1 MYSLSEAKSEATY
14 FFSHQLEQRK
24 KVDIERTQRPQEQ
37 TMVQLR
43 RTYVYMFVVSSL
55 VCTYLRHHYQQSVS
69 SDHVD

>member
-1 MYSLSEAKSEATY
+1 MFIKRGEKRGDILLFTSTRTE
-14 FFSHQLEQRK
+14 K